1 MADAE
6 GPGGMTDLAQAIVNG
21 VLLGAVFALVAVGL
35 TLIYGVMDIVNFAHG
50 EMVMLGMYASFFA
63 WSLFGLDPLLSLPI
77 TGLAVLVT
85 GVLMY
90 YGVIGPVLGKS
101 PLAQI
106 IATFGVQVFLRG
118 LAQFFWTPNTRTI
131 NDIWAEDIR
140 LRVAGIVIGGPQL
153 IMALGALIT
162 TAAVAMFMSRTK
174 TGGAIRAAG
183 EDPAAASLMGINPRR
198 MYALA
203 WVVAG
208 AATGVAGG
216 LLMNAYSASP
226 TAGVTFVLMAFV
238 VVAFG
243 GFGSITGAAVAGLLV
258 GVVQGVVG
266 LYAPSYTLA
275 AALALYLVVVL
286 VRPQGLLG
294 TR

>member
-6 GPGGMTDLAQAIVNG
+6 SPDNVTDLAQAIVNG
-21 VLLGAVFALVAVGL
+21 VLVGAVFALVAVGL

-50 EMVMLGMYASFFA
+50 EMVMLGMYSSFFA
-63 WSLFGLDPLLSLPI
+63 WSLFGLDPLVSLPM

-85 GVLMY
+85 GALMY
-90 YGVIGPVLGKS
+90 YGVIGPVLGRS

-118 LAQFFWTPNTRTI
+118 LAQFLWTPNTRTVTGA
-131 NDIWAEDIR
+131 WADDLR

-153 IMALGALIT
+153 IMAVGALIT
-162 TAAVAMFMSRTK
+162 TLAVAMFMNRTK

-183 EDPAAASLMGINPRR
+183 EDPAAAALMGIDPKR

-203 WVVAG
+203 WMIAG

-238 VVAFG
+238 VVALG
-243 GFGSITGAAVAGLLV
+243 GFGSIAGAAVAGLLV
-258 GVVQGVVG
+258 GVAQGVVG

-275 AALALYLVVVL
+275 AALAVYLLVVL

>member
-1 MADAE
+1 V
-6 GPGGMTDLAQAIVNG
+6 TDLAQAIVNG

-35 TLIYGVMDIVNFAHG
+35 TLIYGVMDIINFAHG
-50 EMVMLGMYASFFA
+50 ELVMLGMYSSFFA
-63 WSLFGLDPLLSLPI
+63 WSLFGLDPLVSLPI
-77 TGLAVLVT
+77 TGLAILIM
-85 GVLMY
+85 GALMY
-90 YGVIGPVLGKS
+90 FGVIGPVLGKS

-106 IATFGVQVFLRG
+106 IATFGVQVFLKG

-131 NDIWAEDIR
+131 NGVWAEEIR
-140 LRVAGIVIGGPQL
+140 LEVAGVVFGGPQIL
-153 IMALGALIT
+153 MAIGALIT
-162 TAAVAMFMSRTK
+162 TLAVAMFMNRTK

-183 EDPAAASLMGINPRR
+183 EDPAAASLMGIDPKR

-208 AATGVAGG
+208 AATGIAGG

-238 VVAFG
+238 VVALG
-243 GFGSITGAAVAGLLV
+243 GFGSIAGAAVAGLLV

-266 LYAPSYTLA
+266 LYVPSYTLV
-275 AALALYLVVVL
+275 AALALYLLVVL
-286 VRPQGLLG
+286 LRPQGLLG

>member
-1 MADAE
+1 V
-6 GPGGMTDLAQAIVNG
+6 TDLAQAVVNG
-21 VLLGAVFALVAVGL
+21 VLIGSVFALVAVGL

-50 EMVMLGMYASFFA
+50 ELVMLGMYSSFFA
-63 WSLFGLDPLLSLPI
+63 WSLFGLDPLVSLPL
-77 TGLAVLVT
+77 TGAAVVVT
-85 GVLMY
+85 GALMY
-90 YGVIGPVLGKS
+90 FGVIGPVLGKS

-118 LAQFFWTPNTRTI
+118 LAQFLWTPDTRTV
-131 NDIWAEDIR
+131 NGLWADDFKLTIGG
-140 LRVAGIVIGGPQL
+140 VVIGGPQL
-153 IMALGALIT
+153 IMAVGALVT
-162 TAAVAMFMSRTK
+162 TLAVALLMNRTRI
-174 TGGAIRAAG
+174 GGAIRAAG
-183 EDPAAASLMGINPRR
+183 EDSAAASLQGIDPRR

-203 WVVAG
+203 WVIAG
-208 AATGVAGG
+208 AATGIAGG

-238 VVAFG
+238 VVALG
-243 GFGSITGAAVAGLLV
+243 GFGSIAGAAVAGVLV
-258 GVVQGVVG
+258 GVAQGVVG

-275 AALALYLVVVL
+275 IALALYLLVVL

>member
-1 MADAE
+1 
-6 GPGGMTDLAQAIVNG
+6 MTDLAQAVVNG
-21 VLLGAVFALVAVGL
+21 VLIGAVFALVAVGL

-50 EMVMLGMYASFFA
+50 EMLMLGMYSSFFA
-63 WSLFGLDPLLSLPI
+63 WSLFGLDPLVSLPMAGFAI
-77 TGLAVLVT
+77 ALTGA
-85 GVLMY
+85 LMY
-90 YGVIGPVLGKS
+90 YGVIARVLGKS

-118 LAQFFWTPNTRTI
+118 LAQFLWTPDTRTVTSP
-131 NDIWAEDIR
+131 WADDLR
-140 LRVAGIVIGGPQL
+140 LEVAGVVIGGPQL
-153 IMALGALIT
+153 IMAIGAVVT
-162 TAAVAMFMSRTK
+162 TGAVALFMNRTK

-183 EDPAAASLMGINPRR
+183 EDPAAASLMGINPKR

-203 WVVAG
+203 WVIAG

-216 LLMNAYSASP
+216 LLMNGYSSSP

-243 GFGSITGAAVAGLLV
+243 GFGSIAGAAVAGLLV
-258 GVVQGVVG
+258 GVAQGVVG

-275 AALALYLVVVL
+275 AALALYLLVVL

>member
-1 MADAE
+1 
-6 GPGGMTDLAQAIVNG
+6 MTDLAQAVVNG
-21 VLLGAVFALVAVGL
+21 VLVGAVFALVAVGL

-50 EMVMLGMYASFFA
+50 EMLMLGMYSSFFA
-63 WSLFGLDPLLSLPI
+63 WSLFGLDPLVSLPL
-77 TGLAVLVT
+77 TGAAIAVT
-85 GVLMY
+85 GALMY

-118 LAQFFWTPNTRTI
+118 LAQFLWTPDTRTVTSP
-131 NDIWAEDIR
+131 WADGLR
-140 LRVAGIVIGGPQL
+140 LEIAGVVIGGPQL
-153 IMALGALIT
+153 VMALGALCAT
-162 TAAVAMFMSRTK
+162 LAVALFMTRTR

-183 EDPAAASLMGINPRR
+183 EDPTAASLMGIDTRR

-203 WVVAG
+203 WVIAG
-208 AATGVAGG
+208 AATGIAGG
-216 LLMNAYSASP
+216 LLMNSYSASP

-238 VVAFG
+238 VVALG
-243 GFGSITGAAVAGLLV
+243 GFGSLAGAAVAGLLV
-258 GVVQGVVG
+258 GVAQGVVG
-266 LYAPSYTLA
+266 FYAPTYTLV
-275 AALALYLVVVL
+275 AALGLFLLVVL

>member
-1 MADAE
+1 V
-6 GPGGMTDLAQAIVNG
+6 TDLAQAIVNG

-35 TLIYGVMDIVNFAHG
+35 TLIYGVMDIINFAHG
-50 EMVMLGMYASFFA
+50 ELVMLGMYSSFFA
-63 WSLFGLDPLLSLPI
+63 WSLYGLDPLVSLPI
-77 TGLAVLVT
+77 TGVAIVVT
-85 GVLMY
+85 GALMY

-131 NDIWAEDIR
+131 NGVWAEHIR
-140 LRVAGIVIGGPQL
+140 LDIAGVVFGGPQM
-153 IMALGALIT
+153 IMALGAVIT
-162 TAAVAMFMSRTK
+162 TVAVAMFMSRTR

-183 EDPAAASLMGINPRR
+183 EDPAAASLMGIDPKR

-203 WVVAG
+203 WVIAG

-238 VVAFG
+238 VVALG
-243 GFGSITGAAVAGLLV
+243 GFGSIAGAALAGLLV

-266 LYAPSYTLA
+266 LYLPSYTLA
-275 AALALYLVVVL
+275 AALALYLLVVL
-286 VRPQGLLG
+286 IRPQGLLG

>member
-6 GPGGMTDLAQAIVNG
+6 GATVSDFAQAVVNG
-21 VLLGAVFALVAVGL
+21 LLIGAVFALVAVGL

-50 EMVMLGMYASFFA
+50 ELLMLGMYASFFA
-63 WSLFGLDPLLSLPI
+63 WSLFGVDPLLSLPI
-77 TGLAVLVT
+77 AGVSVAVT
-85 GVLMY
+85 GALMY
-90 YGVIGPVLGKS
+90 FGVVGPVLGSS

-106 IATFGVQVFLRG
+106 IATFGIQVFLRG
-118 LAQFFWTPNTRTI
+118 LAQFLWTPNTRTVTHS
-131 NDIWAEDIR
+131 WAGDTRWR
-140 LRVAGIVIGGPQL
+140 LGEVVIGGPQL
-153 IMALGALIT
+153 IMAVGAVLAT
-162 TAAVAMFMSRTK
+162 GAVALFMNRTK
-174 TGGAIRAAG
+174 VGGAIRAAG
-183 EDPAAASLMGINPRR
+183 EDAGAAALMGIDPRR

-203 WVVAG
+203 WAVAG
-208 AATGVAGG
+208 AATGLAGG

-243 GFGSITGAAVAGLLV
+243 GFGSIAGAAVAGLLV
-258 GVVQGVVG
+258 GVAQGIVG

-275 AALALYLVVVL
+275 AALALYLLVVL